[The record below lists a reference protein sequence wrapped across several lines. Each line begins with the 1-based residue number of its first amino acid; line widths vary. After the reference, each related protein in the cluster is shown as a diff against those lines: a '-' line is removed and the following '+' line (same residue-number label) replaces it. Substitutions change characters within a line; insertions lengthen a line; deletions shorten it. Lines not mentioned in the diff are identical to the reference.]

1 MEPTDTL
8 SVLIIGADTKSGSA
22 FAHNMQ
28 ALIDHLKADDM
39 QVISVDSFEGLKD
52 GFIANGAMADCVL
65 IDWNAPSAE
74 ELIKLVREQNK
85 YVSIFLLTE
94 PGDLSKIPVEVFPT
108 IDEYAWILGDTP
120 EFIAG
125 RIKSAAR
132 KYRRS
137 ANSSTNFTENR
148 PSGPISPSPLENSA
162 VFLTTQAPSGP
173 PKSTPQR
180 SLVPT

>member
-108 IDEYAWILGDTP
+108 IDEYAWILG
-120 EFIAG
+120 
-125 RIKSAAR
+125 
-132 KYRRS
+132 
-137 ANSSTNFTENR
+137 
-148 PSGPISPSPLENSA
+148 
-162 VFLTTQAPSGP
+162 
-173 PKSTPQR
+173 
-180 SLVPT
+180 